1 MSMSFL
7 ILDKVEVRYG
17 DAIALFDISLEVT
30 QREVVSIV
38 GANGAGKS
46 TTLKTISGLL
56 KPRKGQI
63 LFEGKRLNDIPA
75 HAVVDLGIIQIPE
88 GRLLFPYMTAL
99 ENLELG
105 SYIPGARKR
114 VAESLKRVFDL
125 FPILLERKNQLAGTL
140 SGGEQQMVAIG
151 RGLMAIPKLFM
162 LDEPSLGL
170 APIMVKM
177 IFEAIGKINQ
187 SGTTVLLV
195 EQDVKKSL
203 SLAGRGY
210 VMENG
215 KITMEGKGQELLEN
229 KELRKAYL
237 GI

>member
-1 MSMSFL
+1 MSFL
-7 ILDKVEVRYG
+7 SLEKIEVRYG
-17 DAIALFDISLEVT
+17 DAIALFGVSLEV
-30 QREVVSIV
+30 QKGEIVSIV

-46 TTLKTISGLL
+46 TTLKAISGLL
-56 KPRKGQI
+56 TPRKGQI
-63 LFEGKRLNDIPA
+63 VFQGKRLNNVPA
-75 HAVVDLGIIQIPE
+75 HAIVDLGVIHIPE
-88 GRLLFPYMTAL
+88 GRQLFPYMTTL

-105 SYIPGARKR
+105 SYTPGARKG

-125 FPILLERKNQLAGTL
+125 FPLLLERKDQLAGTL
-140 SGGEQQMVAIG
+140 SGGEQQMLAIG
-151 RGLMAIPKLFM
+151 RGLMAMPQLLM

-170 APIMVKM
+170 APIMVKT
-177 IFEAIGKINQ
+177 IFEAVAKINA

-203 SLAGRGY
+203 SIAGRGY

-215 KITMEGKGQELLEN
+215 KITLQGQSQELLQNEHL
-229 KELRKAYL
+229 KKAYL